1 MSFRLGKNDVPI
13 GGDALTDV
21 GWLELQYQRPV
32 LASMGGVVVV
42 SVATTS
48 TERNDDGVVVIK
60 VGRVHGEKTAR
71 RCKDRRLV
79 PTLRIRREM
88 APNAG

>member
-1 MSFRLGKNDVPI
+1 MCLLGWEKNYVPV

-42 SVATTS
+42 SVATAS
-48 TERNDDGVVVIK
+48 TEKDDDGVVVIK
-60 VGRVHGEKTAR
+60 VGKVHGDKTAR
-71 RCKDRRLV
+71 RC
-79 PTLRIRREM
+79 
-88 APNAG
+88 